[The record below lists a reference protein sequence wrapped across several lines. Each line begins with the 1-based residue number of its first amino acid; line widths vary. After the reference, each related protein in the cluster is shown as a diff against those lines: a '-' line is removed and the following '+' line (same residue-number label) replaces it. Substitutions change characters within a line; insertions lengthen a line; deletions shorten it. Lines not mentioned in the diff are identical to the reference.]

1 MAQEIEL
8 KFIVNHEAVD
18 ALRDHLNTLGG
29 EHHAPGQ
36 LLNIYY
42 ETEDNWL
49 RKHDMGL
56 RIRGDKGRYEMTMK
70 IAGRVT
76 GGLHQRPEYN
86 VPLNEPSLDLAQF
99 PSEVWPDGE
108 LPVGLAS
115 RVQPLFRTDFE
126 REKWLLDV
134 DGSQI
139 EIALDRGEVK
149 AGEFA
154 EPICELEL
162 ELLRGETRAVLK
174 LANQLVNQTGLR
186 QGSLSKAARGY
197 HLAQGNVPREIKP
210 TVVLKAPAK
219 ACVEQ
224 GLEASLE
231 LALAQW
237 QYHEELWIRG
247 NEKAK
252 QDVLAAMG
260 LVRHTLMLFGGIV
273 PRKASAHLR
282 DLLTQSEATIASAV
296 SAVTA
301 VYTTQTAMAKL
312 ALTEWLVTKAWQP
325 FLDAKAQG
333 KMADSF
339 KRFADIH
346 LSRTAAE
353 LKSVFGQPLGDK
365 YRDQLPRLR
374 RDIDTVLLLAGYY
387 DAAVVQAWL
396 ENWQGLLHAIATG
409 QHIEI
414 EHFRNEANNQ
424 EPFWLHSGKR

>member
-8 KFIVNHEAVD
+8 KFIVNHDAVN

-29 EHHAPGQ
+29 EHHAPSP

-42 ETEDNWL
+42 ETEDKWL
-49 RKHDMGL
+49 RGHDMGL
-56 RIRGDKGRYEMTMK
+56 RIRGEKGRYEMTMK

-76 GGLHQRPEYN
+76 GGLHQQPEYN
-86 VPLNEPSLDLAQF
+86 VPLNEPTLDLTQF
-99 PSEVWPDGE
+99 PPEVWPNGE
-108 LPVGLAS
+108 LPADLIS
-115 RVQPLFRTDFE
+115 RVQPLFSTDFE
-126 REKWLLDV
+126 REKWLLTV

-139 EIALDRGEVK
+139 EIALDLGEVK
-149 AGEFA
+149 AGELA

-162 ELLRGETRAVLK
+162 ELLSGDTRAVLK
-174 LANQLVNQTGLR
+174 LANQLVNQAGLR

-197 HLAQGNVPREIKP
+197 HLAQGNPPREIKP
-210 TVVLKAPAK
+210 TAVLKAPAK
-219 ACVEQ
+219 ASVEH
-224 GLEASLE
+224 GLEAALE

-237 QYHEELWIRG
+237 QYHEELWVRG
-247 NEKAK
+247 NKAAK
-252 QDVLAAMG
+252 ADVLAAMG
-260 LVRHTLMLFGGIV
+260 LVRHALMLFGGIV

-296 SAVTA
+296 SAETA

-325 FLDAKAQG
+325 FLDAKAQA
-333 KMADSF
+333 KMTDSF

-353 LKSVFGQPLGDK
+353 LKSVFGHPLGDQ

-396 ENWQGLLHAIATG
+396 ENWQGLYHAIANG

>member
-18 ALRDHLNTLGG
+18 ALRGHLNALGG

-56 RIRGDKGRYEMTMK
+56 RIRGDKGRYEMTLK

-86 VPLNEPSLDLAQF
+86 VPLNEPLLDLAQL
-99 PSEVWPDGE
+99 PSEVWPNGE
-108 LPVGLAS
+108 MPADLAS

-126 REKWLLDV
+126 REKWLLEV

-162 ELLRGETRAVLK
+162 ELLSGETRAVLK

-210 TVVLKAPAK
+210 TTVLKAPAK
-219 ACVEQ
+219 ASVEQ

-237 QYHEELWIRG
+237 QYHEELWVRG

-252 QDVLAAMG
+252 QEVLAAMG
-260 LVRHTLMLFGGIV
+260 LVRHTLMLFGGLV

-325 FLDAKAQG
+325 FLDVKAQG

-387 DAAVVQAWL
+387 DAVVVQAWL